1 MSNLIVI
8 KYFVQILGQ
17 LSGYD
22 RPKALSLFG
31 LPVYVDHDLSA
42 QWLRVL
48 AIFRLSAVTNLALS
62 SRQDPNLNM
71 DG

>member
-1 MSNLIVI
+1 MIFINI
-8 KYFVQILGQ
+8 FVQNLGQ
-17 LSGYD
+17 LSGYH
-22 RPKALSLFG
+22 RPIALSLFW
-31 LPVYVDHDLSA
+31 LSIYVDHDLSA

-48 AIFRLSAVTNLALS
+48 AIFRLSAVTSLALS

>member
-1 MSNLIVI
+1 MIFINI
-8 KYFVQILGQ
+8 FVQNLGQ
-17 LSGYD
+17 LCGYH
-22 RPKALSLFG
+22 RPIALSLFW
-31 LPVYVDHDLSA
+31 LSIYVDHDLSA

-48 AIFRLSAVTNLALS
+48 AIFRLSAVTSLALS